1 MTNPVIIGKGTPI
14 LAGLGQK
21 LNLELIKTN
30 QLKSGNVLLYYEP
43 VQMSLRKQAK
53 EMLVAPRNKSLLQ
66 SFGFAPGSD
75 GPQGK
80 TPMQR

>member
-1 MTNPVIIGKGTPI
+1 MINPVIIGKGTPI

-43 VQMSLRKQAK
+43 VQMSLGKQAK
-53 EMLVAPRNKSLLQ
+53 EMLVALRNKSLLQ
-66 SFGFAPGSD
+66 SFGFVLGSD